1 MTATSTGKTATIQLL
16 GLLAIILAALVVL
29 AGYELQIP
37 EVHVADAAR
46 RVFAWIAGALI
57 LIGGGYIVIVSI
69 IRLRLGTTIVGIL
82 AIMTALTI
90 VGVTVGVPA
99 ILEPIVGL
107 SNAIIGLLNLLISLL
122 GKLVD

>member
-1 MTATSTGKTATIQLL
+1 MTTTSTGKKASIQLL

-57 LIGGGYIVIVSI
+57 LIGGGYVVIVSI
-69 IRLRLGTTIVGIL
+69 IRLRIATVIIGIL

-122 GKLVD
+122 EKLVD